1 MGVRAA
7 DLAGSWYPAT
17 ESECLKVFEKFEKES
32 ISPRGVEWT
41 GGIVPHAG
49 WVFSG
54 QVAYDVIKHLKGA
67 DSPDTIIIFGRHLH
81 PGSSNYIMNEGSWD
95 TPLGELEIAYD
106 IADKIISEFRFNV
119 ETSARYATDNTVEV
133 QLPIIRYIFPGV
145 RILPVGVPPAPQSI
159 TIGERIAEIAIE
171 LGHKIKVLGSTDLT
185 HYGPNYDNTV
195 MGTGQKA
202 LDWVK
207 NHNDRKM
214 VDLMLKMEPEAVIEE
229 SLRDMNACCGGAVSA
244 AIASVKKLGAGES
257 RKLIY
262 TTSYDVMPGSSF
274 VGYAGVVFR

>member
-1 MGVRAA
+1 
-7 DLAGSWYPAT
+7 
-17 ESECLKVFEKFEKES
+17 VFEKFEKAS
-32 ISPRGVEWT
+32 ISPRGVEWS

-67 DSPDTIIIFGRHLH
+67 DSPDTVIIFGRHLH

-95 TPLGELEIAYD
+95 TPLGELD
-106 IADKIISEFRFNV
+106 IASDIAEKIISEFRFNL
-119 ETSARYATDNTVEV
+119 ETWSRYATDNTVEV
-133 QLPIIRYIFPGV
+133 QLPFIRYFFPGA
-145 RILPVGVPPAPQSI
+145 RILPVGVPPALQSI
-159 TIGERIAEIAIE
+159 RIGERIAEIALE
-171 LGHKIKVLGSTDLT
+171 LGHRIKVLGSTDLT
-185 HYGPNYDNTV
+185 HYGPNYGNTA
-195 MGTGQKA
+195 MGTGQRA

-214 VDLMLKMEPEAVIEE
+214 VDLMLKMEPEAVIGE

-244 AIASVKKLGAGES
+244 AIAALKKAGAVES
-257 RKLIY
+257 RELIY